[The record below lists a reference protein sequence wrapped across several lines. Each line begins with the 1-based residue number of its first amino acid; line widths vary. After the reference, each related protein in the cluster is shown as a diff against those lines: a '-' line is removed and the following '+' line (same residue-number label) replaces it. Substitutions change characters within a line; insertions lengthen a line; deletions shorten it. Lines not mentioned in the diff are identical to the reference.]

1 MVCISVAEELA
12 RVRDGIYAVSCGLL
26 PHECDPLTSS
36 KWGCRCGDGWAAAR
50 VAAGA
55 IVEVIGR
62 DSCEPEDALLV
73 RDFAWVVERLEADRA
88 RLAAAEARAEKADG
102 EVQYLRAHREWAAA
116 AGQAASRLGSIVI
129 PDWWLA
135 ANPEPQPPEGV
146 AP

>member
-36 KWGCRCGDGWAAAR
+36 KWGCRCEDGWAAAR

-88 RLAAAEARAEKADG
+88 RLAAAEARAEKAEG
-102 EVQYLRAHREWAAA
+102 ERDRYQSALKAISFGCSGTAEAIANAA
-116 AGQAASRLGSIVI
+116 
-129 PDWWLA
+129 LA
-135 ANPEPQPPEGV
+135 LSTGV
-146 AP
+146 KP